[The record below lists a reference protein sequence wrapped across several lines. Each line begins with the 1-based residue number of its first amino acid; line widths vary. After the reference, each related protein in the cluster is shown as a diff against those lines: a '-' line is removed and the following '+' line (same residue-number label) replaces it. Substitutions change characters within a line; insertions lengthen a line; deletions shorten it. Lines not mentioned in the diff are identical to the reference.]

1 MNGDNGRVKIFEFQK
16 KKEKFCG
23 HLKDTS
29 DLGSSPFLEDVLN
42 IDKTIVCDKTIRFA
56 NETSL

>member
-42 IDKTIVCDKTIRFA
+42 IDKTI
-56 NETSL
+56 